1 MTHSISKHLRYTAAI
16 IYGITAVLC
25 VYGIAIDP
33 GQPRADDI
41 WFAALLC
48 LVSAS
53 LVFGAVWVM
62 LDKAQWRRG
71 LGFVL
76 LIPSLTIWG
85 GILLLAFAG
94 FRIH

>member
-1 MTHSISKHLRYTAAI
+1 M
-16 IYGITAVLC
+16 
-25 VYGIAIDP
+25 
-33 GQPRADDI
+33 
-41 WFAALLC
+41 
-48 LVSAS
+48 
-53 LVFGAVWVM
+53 VFGSVWVM
-62 LDKAQWRRG
+62 LGEPLWRRG